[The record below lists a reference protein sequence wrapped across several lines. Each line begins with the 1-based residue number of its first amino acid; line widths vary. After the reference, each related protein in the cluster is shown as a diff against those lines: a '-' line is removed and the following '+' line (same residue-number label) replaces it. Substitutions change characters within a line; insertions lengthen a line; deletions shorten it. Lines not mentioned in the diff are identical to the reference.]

1 MTIFLNL
8 DAPPKPSDI
17 ELTALDRQARERR
30 MQAQLMTLPD
40 FCDICLHIH
49 GRARQEFVDF
59 VDAGCNRIE
68 AGGGTLD
75 YPLRKTRQDWYAD
88 WNAFEAQD
96 KRQTEMGARYAGVPR

>member
-1 MTIFLNL
+1 MTIFLNI

-17 ELTALDRQARERR
+17 ELAALDRQARERR
-30 MQAQLMTLPD
+30 TQAQPMTLPD
-40 FCDICLHIH
+40 FCDIWLHIH